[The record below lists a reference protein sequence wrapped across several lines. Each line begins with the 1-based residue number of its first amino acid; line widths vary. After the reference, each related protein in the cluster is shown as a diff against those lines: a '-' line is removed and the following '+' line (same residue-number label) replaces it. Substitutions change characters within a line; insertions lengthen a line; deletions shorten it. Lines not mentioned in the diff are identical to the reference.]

1 MTVLATSIL
10 LINTL
15 LVTSFIFFV
24 NMSNPQGN
32 FESATTFSSNPFLNF
47 SKLKESIASVNWSE
61 YFEVNKGDTKS
72 NSLSDPAYVVNESYL
87 DPYGPNVQF
96 ILFTRDNPHYNL
108 KMNAHENFISSNFN
122 FSHPTKII
130 IHGFISSIK
139 ETVFQINKNAY
150 LETGNFNVIGMDWS
164 VLCEF
169 EYFTAMRGA
178 QIAGAYLGAF
188 LNYLIME
195 GVGYENIHVIGHSL
209 GAHVAAMGADKV
221 KGGKIHRI
229 TGLDP
234 AGPGYN
240 DVPASY
246 RLDPSDAQLVDV
258 IHTNM
263 RLLSLSQPQG
273 HLDFYPNGG
282 RFQPGCPELSDIWTV
297 TNSLECNHG
306 RAYYYFAETIRNK
319 RAFKSYRCS
328 HLDVQRLD
336 LCIVPTEVYMG
347 QEDTYEILDC
357 TRNIL
362 RVENAIKT
370 NDWQTAVEKCSMA
383 NISWYGLYFLKTKS
397 NSPYSLS

>member
-1 MTVLATSIL
+1 MVVLTPTI
-10 LINTL
+10 IFFNTL
-15 LVTSFIFFV
+15 LVTSFMFIV
-24 NMSNPQGN
+24 SMSNPQGN
-32 FESATTFSSNPFLNF
+32 FESATAFSSNPILNM
-47 SKLKESIASVNWSE
+47 SRLKESIASVNWSE
-61 YFEVNKGDTKS
+61 YFEVNKD
-72 NSLSDPAYVVNESYL
+72 NSKTNVVSDPLYVVNETYL

-96 ILFTRDNPHYNL
+96 ILFTRNNPPYNL
-108 KMNAHENFISSNFN
+108 KMNAHENFVSSYFN
-122 FSHPTKII
+122 YSRPTKII

-139 ETVFQINKNAY
+139 ETVFQMSKNAY
-150 LETGNFNVIGMDWS
+150 LETGDYNVIGMDWS

-188 LNYLIME
+188 INYLVEE
-195 GVGYENIHVIGHSL
+195 GVDLENIHVIGHSL
-209 GAHVAAMGADKV
+209 GAHVAAMGADKI
-221 KGGKIHRI
+221 KAGKIHRI

-240 DVPASY
+240 DVPAIY
-246 RLDPSDAQLVDV
+246 RLDPSDAKLVDV

-319 RAFKSYRCS
+319 RAFKSYRCA
-328 HLDVQRLD
+328 HVDVQKLD
-336 LCIVPTEVYMG
+336 MCIIPTEVYMG
-347 QEDTYEILDC
+347 QEDTYEVLDC
-357 TRNIL
+357 SKNLLKVDR
-362 RVENAIKT
+362 AIQT
-370 NDWQTAVEKCSMA
+370 NDWQMAVEKCLLS
-383 NISWYGLYFLKTKS
+383 NVSWYGLYFLKTKAVP
-397 NSPYSLS
+397 PYSFS